1 MEEHLLRDHGICNA
15 YLVAFCCRI
24 FFLFAIFFGDREAL
38 LLLAMEESDRLAE
51 VIEIE
56 LVVDALV
63 DGGLVRLDL
72 GVEHFHESQ

>member
-1 MEEHLLRDHGICNA
+1 M
-15 YLVAFCCRI
+15 
-24 FFLFAIFFGDREAL
+24 FAIFFGDQEAL

-72 GVEHFHESQ
+72 GVRHFHESQ

>member
-15 YLVAFCCRI
+15 YLVAFCYRI
-24 FFLFAIFFGDREAL
+24 SFLLGIFFGDLEAL

-63 DGGLVRLDL
+63 DGSLVRLDL
-72 GVEHFHESQ
+72 GVGHFHESQ